1 MEKPTRELVNTFL
14 EWFRHHPH
22 SAQEDRYAGTLTLE
36 NLSQMDRQQFTEF
49 FYQFAYDGGHVQTGG
64 HRTASRFR
72 ATIEANEGIPTTV
85 VWLPIEVMKP
95 HITDALKPYGL
106 TVHRKR
112 TANRRLLQLTSITQ

>member
-49 FYQFAYDGGHVQTGG
+49 FYQFAYDGGHVQSGG
-64 HRTASRFR
+64 PRTAARFR
-72 ATIEANEGIPTTV
+72 ATIEAKYDEFRAFVLEPFTQPFNEIEWFGGAMEEHCFCIPSSQA
-85 VWLPIEVMKP
+85 IASS
-95 HITDALKPYGL
+95 HF
-106 TVHRKR
+106 
-112 TANRRLLQLTSITQ
+112 